1 MAKSTYLGISGT
13 AHKVKRI
20 YTGID
25 GKARKVKKGYIG
37 VNGVARQFYSGNTK
51 YFGTILQKQSSSTS
65 QAFNQRELKTGAL
78 IGTVAIPVTPI
89 TSGPLLCADRYW
101 LCKGRVPNAAAKVQ
115 AVTLE
120 PDTFVI
126 LSTFES
132 LYNNY
137 NFPTR
142 SLVGGASAIV
152 GGMSGRAYYI
162 EKTDTLTGAHI
173 GSMGQ
178 YYYSRTE
185 AQPVTQSTFTFASR
199 TYNSNDGDYNFVSS
213 EWDFN
218 TGTLI
223 RNNFKFYVTYAD
235 SPRNI
240 FGTLDNI
247 IYTYF
252 SYWNS
257 GWYTWDY
264 STLAKLSEIVFSRD
278 VNYSYEGHIVHN

>member
-89 TSGPLLCADRYW
+89 ASGPLLCVDRYW
-101 LCKGRVPNAAAKVQ
+101 LGKGQVPNATTKVQ

-120 PDTFVI
+120 PDTFAI
-126 LSTFES
+126 LATFEALRNS
-132 LYNNY
+132 YD
-137 NFPTR
+137 FPFR
-142 SLVGGASAIV
+142 SLVGGASTIV

-173 GSMGQ
+173 GTMGQ
-178 YYYSRTE
+178 YYYSGTE
-185 AQPVTQSTFTFASR
+185 AQPVTQSTFTFAAR
-199 TYNSNDGDYNFVSS
+199 TYRSSDDDRNSAQR

-218 TGTLI
+218 TGAII
-223 RNNFKFYVTYAD
+223 RNNFNIYVTFTD

-264 STLAKLSEIVFSRD
+264 STLAKLSEIVFSKD
-278 VNYSYEGHIVHN
+278 ASYTYEGHIVHN